1 MWFYALNFSNLPHTL
16 SSRDLVRAPR
26 PERSPSQ
33 PLLTHG
39 AGRLSRKLPAPGIMC
54 AAGSL
59 RSAPDPSM
67 ALSLLPPPRVFPH
80 GHDLLHKLLPHP
92 LTRQAIRRPQ
102 LSLNPR
108 GRARGPPIPPR
119 PFNPGI
125 APSSQPRGPTTPK
138 ALSAQPSTAP
148 LLPAPRSGVLRSHD
162 SLKLHLP
169 TKTRLRLQLVSGSR
183 PRSPSSRLLLCP
195 AHTWP

>member
-1 MWFYALNFSNLPHTL
+1 MWFYALNLSNLPHTL

-80 GHDLLHKLLPHP
+80 GHDLLHKLPPHP

-125 APSSQPRGPTTPK
+125 AP
-138 ALSAQPSTAP
+138 
-148 LLPAPRSGVLRSHD
+148 LLPAPWPHHSQGALGPAKRC
-162 SLKLHLP
+162 P
-169 TKTRLRLQLVSGSR
+169 TSSR
-183 PRSPSSRLLLCP
+183 PTVRCPPLPRLPQASL
-195 AHTWP
+195 TYKDKT